1 MMFYR
6 VSSLRFFI
14 VVLIFFSSLSPGA
27 AQCEE
32 NTPQAGNESPQK
44 WDVTLGGGTL
54 IKPSYE
60 GSDRYC
66 LSPAPL
72 INIVWNDMIS
82 LSTDGLSIYWD
93 HGDLT
98 LGGGLVYN
106 GGRRDGNG
114 SSLLYDSDNRLRGLG
129 DIDAAMGLKA
139 FATYDIK
146 QFELAT
152 SVTKLTGTNN
162 DGVLADV
169 DLSASVEV
177 TKQLIL
183 KPHVGAT
190 WADQDYMQTYFGVTS
205 GQSMRS
211 RFQRFNAEA
220 GIKDVVA
227 GLSTSY
233 WFNRNWFVTT
243 NIDLTRLVGDAARSP
258 VSFSDCQ
265 TVITA
270 MIGYHF

>member
-1 MMFYR
+1 MFCR
-6 VSSLRFFI
+6 VSAPRFFLVAL
-14 VVLIFFSSLSPGA
+14 VVFSFLWPGA
-27 AQCEE
+27 AQSEE
-32 NTPQAGNESPQK
+32 NATQTGTESPQK
-44 WDVTLGGGTL
+44 WDVTLGGGTQV
-54 IKPSYE
+54 KPSYE
-60 GSDRYC
+60 GSDRYGV
-66 LSPAPL
+66 SPVPL
-72 INIVWNDMIS
+72 VNIVWNDMIS

-114 SSLLYDSDNRLRGLG
+114 SSLLYDSDSRLHGLG
-129 DIDAAMGLKA
+129 NIDAAMGLKA

-162 DGVLADV
+162 YGVLADV
-169 DLSASVEV
+169 DLSASLEV

-183 KPHVGAT
+183 KPHIGAT

-205 GQSMRS
+205 AQSMRS

-227 GLSTSY
+227 GLNTSY
-233 WFNRNWFVTT
+233 FFNRNWFVTT

-265 TVITA
+265 TVVTA